1 MSDPNDFVICGGGAR
16 PEDKHLAST
25 VRCVDDEIIE
35 WLKRREERTR
45 RRHVD
50 VADAEGPLSCR
61 AEVIRS
67 P

>member
-1 MSDPNDFVICGGGAR
+1 
-16 PEDKHLAST
+16 

-45 RRHVD
+45 RRHVG